1 MYLITI
7 IYYNYY
13 YNYYILLYTITIIY
27 ITIIYKIIS
36 EITGL
41 TWFHFATWGRV
52 IVKMVPGKK
61 APESV
66 RVRVKVRFRLDLAL
80 ECGVFFPVGFFPRSS
95 KKVSQISDPTIFE
108 TC

>member
-41 TWFHFATWGRV
+41 G
-52 IVKMVPGKK
+52 
-61 APESV
+61 
-66 RVRVKVRFRLDLAL
+66 L
-80 ECGVFFPVGFFPRSS
+80 ECGVFFRGGFFPRTS
-95 KKVSQISDPTIFE
+95 KKGSQISDPNNLWNLLTTNFYVY
-108 TC
+108 

>member
-41 TWFHFATWGRV
+41 G
-52 IVKMVPGKK
+52 
-61 APESV
+61 
-66 RVRVKVRFRLDLAL
+66 L
-80 ECGVFFPVGFFPRSS
+80 ECGVFFRGDFFLEPVKGVL
-95 KKVSQISDPTIFE
+95 KLVTPTIFE
-108 TC
+108 TY

>member
-41 TWFHFATWGRV
+41 TLFHFATGGRV

-61 APESV
+61 TP
-66 RVRVKVRFRLDLAL
+66 
-80 ECGVFFPVGFFPRSS
+80 
-95 KKVSQISDPTIFE
+95 
-108 TC
+108 